1 MNPIKSVLI
10 HLLKSTGDVEWWKS
24 DDAGAALVKTVT
36 GSEVD
41 VTSVVPGTG
50 ATDLGKAEDGAHT
63 SGDVGVMSL
72 GVRKDTPA
80 ALGAD
85 GDYVPYET
93 DADGRVHVMEKNS
106 TDLKTAV
113 GEVQATPTEYTL
125 LRRLKDLLTG
135 IVLAAGTNLIG
146 KVDHS
151 ITGIT
156 SGSKAV
162 TMAGTAV
169 KLVASSTP
177 CKRVDIQGLYT
188 NTSYVAVGGADVNA
202 TPATQKG
209 LALSA
214 GGMYSIACDDAFDLY
229 VDSAV
234 NGEGVA
240 YNILT

>member
-1 MNPIKSVLI
+1 MSVYQIGKGLPKYI
-10 HLLKSTGDVEWWKS
+10 GLSTDTKPTAADPQNLAYPEIGSTYLEGDTGK
-24 DDAGAALVKTVT
+24 LFVT
-36 GSEVD
+36 YDRTNWGV
-41 VTSVVPGTG
+41 
-50 ATDLGKAEDGAHT
+50 KAET
-63 SGDVGVMSL
+63 V
-72 GVRKDTPA
+72 
-80 ALGAD
+80 
-85 GDYVPYET
+85 E
-93 DADGRVHVMEKNS
+93 
-106 TDLKTAV
+106 
-113 GEVQATPTEYTL
+113 
-125 LRRLKDLLTG
+125 
-135 IVLAAGTNLIG
+135 IAAGTNIIG
-146 KVDHS
+146 KVDHNV
-151 ITGIT
+151 TGVT

-162 TMAGTAV
+162 TTAGTAV

>member
-1 MNPIKSVLI
+1 M
-10 HLLKSTGDVEWWKS
+10 
-24 DDAGAALVKTVT
+24 
-36 GSEVD
+36 
-41 VTSVVPGTG
+41 
-50 ATDLGKAEDGAHT
+50 
-63 SGDVGVMSL
+63 
-72 GVRKDTPA
+72 
-80 ALGAD
+80 
-85 GDYVPYET
+85 
-93 DADGRVHVMEKNS
+93 
-106 TDLKTAV
+106 
-113 GEVQATPTEYTL
+113 TEYNEKTEDNFSRQIKPVL
-125 LRRLKDLLTG
+125 YNTAKDG
-135 IVLAAGTNLIG
+135 SGTWYFPVVDSDGNLVMGTSTNVIG
-146 KVDHS
+146 KVDHNV
-151 ITGIT
+151 TGVT

-162 TMAGTAV
+162 TTAGTAV

-234 NGEGVA
+234 NGEGIA